1 MAARLA
7 QTAPDAARRMA
18 ALLVGNLSLD
28 EIFVSLCDLLG
39 SFVEATSVEVAFR
52 RGDRGWVLLRYSG
65 DRYFRDAL
73 PALPEDD
80 PCGRAAR
87 EGVLR
92 EQHPAAFA
100 LPLVI
105 GDEIVG
111 AVSAR
116 SDGLNAYDDDSEALV
131 GSIAPYIAVALQQR
145 ILLDAVVAERFRA
158 EHDPLTKLAN
168 RALFASRFEQALLR
182 EQRTNREVGLLYLDL
197 DRFKP
202 VNDQFGH
209 EAGDLVL
216 RVVAERL
223 QHVVRD
229 VDTVAR
235 IGGDEFAIL
244 LEDVGEG
251 IADVVCKV
259 KHAVELPIAYGD
271 AILSIGVS
279 IGTAVAPRDGRD
291 SESLMQR
298 ADEAMYRQKTG
309 RA

>member
-18 ALLVGNLSLD
+18 ALLVGDLSP
-28 EIFVSLCDLLG
+28 EEVFVSLCDLLG
-39 SFVEATSVEVAFR
+39 SFVEATRVEVAFR
-52 RGDRGWVLLRYSG
+52 RGERGWVLLRYTG
-65 DRYFRDAL
+65 ERYFRDAL
-73 PALPEDD
+73 PALPDDD

-87 EGVLR
+87 EGLLR
-92 EQHPAAFA
+92 GQNPAEFA

-116 SDGLNAYDDDSEALV
+116 SEGLVRYDDDSEALL

-145 ILLDAVVAERFRA
+145 ILLDAVAAERFRA
-158 EHDPLTKLAN
+158 EHDPLTNLAN

-182 EQRTNREVGLLYLDL
+182 EQRTHRAVGLLYLDL

-202 VNDQFGH
+202 INDQFGH

-223 QHVVRD
+223 QSVVRD
-229 VDTVAR
+229 MDIVAR

-244 LEDVGEG
+244 LEDVGDG
-251 IADVVCKV
+251 IDEIVRKT
-259 KHAVELPIAYGD
+259 KHVVELPIAYGD
-271 AILSIGVS
+271 ALLSIGVS

-298 ADEAMYRQKTG
+298 ADEAMYRQKPG
-309 RA
+309 HL